1 MLELELIMRPGPL
14 EIILIIV
21 VIIAVAVIARII
33 RTGRGATGQ
42 KEASTS
48 DVTATPAGKNRLW
61 GFFNKTGTVLV
72 IAGIA
77 GLIAAASLFRWVLQ
91 SYLWASIL
99 IAVGF
104 ILVLL
109 SRKKR

>member
-14 EIILIIV
+14 EIVLIIA

-48 DVTATPAGKNRLW
+48 DATTNSPGKSRFW
-61 GFFNKTGTVLV
+61 GFFNRTGIVLV

-99 IAVGF
+99 ITVGF

-109 SRKKR
+109 SRRKR

>member
-1 MLELELIMRPGPL
+1 MRLGPL
-14 EIILIIV
+14 EIILIVV

-33 RTGRGATGQ
+33 RTGRGAAGQ
-42 KEASTS
+42 NGASTS
-48 DVTATPAGKNRLW
+48 DVTASPPGKNRVW
-61 GFFNKTGTVLV
+61 GFFNRTGIVLV

-109 SRKKR
+109 SRRKR